1 MTRKR
6 AAASESA
13 EERAAAETEL
23 PAAEAAPA
31 EAAGAPVEMT
41 HAARVRGREPG
52 QEGEEVEKLRA
63 QNPFPWKHD
72 NLAGVEL
79 RTNRETL
86 KAELAFRAKPPQE
99 VIDLMHA
106 NSFSWNGAQKI
117 WTLPIRRATEAQ
129 DRLVAL
135 RAYQQAV
142 DMIREAKGLEPSRD
156 TGAPF

>member
-6 AAASESA
+6 AAASEST
-13 EERAAAETEL
+13 EEQAATEAAAP
-23 PAAEAAPA
+23 PA
-31 EAAGAPVEMT
+31 EMT

-52 QEGEEVEKLRA
+52 DEADKPRA

-72 NLAGVEL
+72 NQAGVEL

-86 KAELAFRAKPPQE
+86 KAELAFKEKPPQE

-106 NSFSWNGAQKI
+106 ERFNWNNAQKI
-117 WTLPIRRATEAQ
+117 WTRPIRGATEAQ

-135 RAYQQAV
+135 RAYKQAV
-142 DMIREAKGLEPSRD
+142 DIIREAKGLEPARD
-156 TGAPF
+156 TGTPF